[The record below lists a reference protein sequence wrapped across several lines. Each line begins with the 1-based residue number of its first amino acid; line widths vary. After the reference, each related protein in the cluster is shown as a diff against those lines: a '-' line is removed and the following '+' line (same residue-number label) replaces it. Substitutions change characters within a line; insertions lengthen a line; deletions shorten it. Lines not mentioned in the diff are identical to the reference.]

1 MSCSNEFIQLL
12 HKYMDQ
18 ELLEEDEAKIKEH
31 LHTCKE
37 CYHHFHELEKA
48 VALVQST
55 SHIEAPSDFTS
66 AVMNRLPKEK
76 KTVSWNR
83 WLKGHP
89 LLSAAS
95 LFLLLMTGSLFSA
108 WNEDQHFSVSKQSN
122 LVVENSKVTVP
133 KGEIIEGDVTV
144 KNGTLLIEGKIDG
157 DVTVINGDVTSN
169 NGEKYVA
176 SAGQVTGDIHEV
188 NEMFDWLWYHI
199 KSTSEDVVSILR

>member
-18 ELLEEDEAKIKEH
+18 ELSEEDETRVKDH
-31 LHTCKE
+31 LHICEK

-66 AVMNRLPKEK
+66 AIMNRLPKEK
-76 KTVSWNR
+76 RTVSWNR
-83 WLKGHP
+83 WFKGHP

-122 LVVENSKVTVP
+122 LVVENSRVTVP
-133 KGEIIEGDVTV
+133 EGEVVEGDVTV
-144 KNGTLLIEGKIDG
+144 KNGTLSIEGTING
-157 DVTVINGDVTSN
+157 DVTVINGEII

-176 SAGQVTGDIHEV
+176 SAGQVTGDINEV
-188 NEMFDWLWYHI
+188 NELFEWLWYHI
-199 KSTSEDVVSILR
+199 KSTSKDVVSIFH

>member
-12 HKYMDQ
+12 QKYMDQ
-18 ELLEEDEAKIKEH
+18 ELSEEDESKIKDH
-31 LHTCKE
+31 LHICTK

-55 SHIEAPSDFTS
+55 SHIEAPSDFTL

-122 LVVENSKVTVP
+122 LIVENSKVTVP
-133 KGEIIEGDVTV
+133 EGEIVEGDVTV
-144 KNGTLLIEGKIDG
+144 KNGTLSIEGKING
-157 DVTVINGDVTSN
+157 DVTVINGDVTVA
-169 NGEKYVA
+169 NGEEYLA
-176 SAGQVTGDIHEV
+176 SAGKVTGEIHEV

-199 KSTSEDVVSILR
+199 KSTSKDVVSVLQ